1 VKPGNL
7 RDQLASVKARLA
19 EDAARLAH
27 EAALKAAAQ
36 ARERAEREQF
46 ARAVGPVRRL
56 PDARRTPTAPTPPE
70 PRPRQRE
77 ADEAQALASSLSDEL
92 DPSTLLDTDDGLAFR
107 RPGIGADV
115 LARLRRG
122 QWTLQRQIDLHGLTR
137 DAAREALARFIR
149 QAARDGLRCVRVV
162 HGKGNGSPGR
172 EGVLKAK
179 VRTWLVQKSEVIAF
193 AQARPGDGGNGAL
206 IVLLDGR

>member
-1 VKPGNL
+1 VKPGDL
-7 RDQLASVKARLA
+7 REQLGAVRARLA
-19 EDAARLAH
+19 DDAARRAH

-36 ARERAEREQF
+36 ARDRAEREQF
-46 ARAVGPVRRL
+46 TRAVGPVQRV
-56 PDARRTPTAPTPPE
+56 PDAQRASTAPTPPE
-70 PRPRQRE
+70 PWPRQRE

-92 DPSTLLDTDDGLAFR
+92 DPTTLLDTDDGLAFR

-137 DAAREALARFIR
+137 EAAREALARFIR

-179 VRTWLVQKSEVIAF
+179 VRTWLVQKNEVIAF
-193 AQARPGDGGNGAL
+193 APARPGDGGNGAL
-206 IVLLDGR
+206 IVLLDRR